1 MAIENVYYCEKC
13 NKTMGGDQFYSSNNL
28 EKYPNEGKLNQCKKC
43 ITMHVD
49 NWNPDTYLWI
59 LQEIDVPYIPEEWNK
74 LMVTYAKDKSKLTGL
89 SIIGR
94 YLSKMKL
101 KQFKDYRWKD
111 NEFLQELNNSKIE
124 QTMKRQGYDA
134 QQIAQAINKA
144 TFDIPTEELT
154 EPVYQT
160 IEENEEP
167 QEDYFAQQSGSDN
180 DFDDDLT
187 EEDRL
192 YLRLKWGKT
201 YKPEE
206 WIRLEQLYKEMMDSY
221 DIQSA
226 GHIDT
231 LKLICKTSLKANQ
244 LIDIGDVEGF
254 QKMSKVY
261 DSLMKSGKFT
271 AAQNKSESG
280 EFIDSISEL
289 VELCEKEGFIP
300 RYYTETPMDKVDE
313 TLADLKG
320 YTRSLV
326 IEEMNLGNLI
336 ENAVKEMA
344 RQESKEEDEDIEDD
358 LDIEEIEALKDEDFE
373 SYNEFLDEEISADW
387 IGGLNYGF
395 TKFIRS
401 QLAKKK
407 SRFVGRACSS
417 YYSRGTLLYLFL
429 A

>member
-1 MAIENVYYCEKC
+1 MDNTYYCEKC
-13 NKTMGGDQFYSSNNL
+13 NKTMNADQFYSSNNL

-49 NWNPDTYLWI
+49 NWNPETYLWI
-59 LQEIDVPYIPEEWNK
+59 LQEIDVPYIPDEWNK
-74 LMVTYAKDKSKLTGL
+74 LMATYAKDKSKVTGI

-134 QQIAQAINKA
+134 QAITQAITKA
-144 TFDIPTEELT
+144 TFDMPTGELV
-154 EPVYQT
+154 EPTHQE
-160 IEENEEP
+160 INNEEP
-167 QEDYFAQQSGSDN
+167 VEDYFANQSGASESDFN
-180 DFDDDLT
+180 DELT

-192 YLRLKWGKT
+192 YLRLKWGKA
-201 YKPEE
+201 YRPEE
-206 WIRLEQLYKEMMDSY
+206 WVRLEQLYNEMMDSY
-221 DIQSA
+221 DIQTA
-226 GHIDT
+226 GHVDT

-244 LIDIGDVEGF
+244 LIDIGDVDGF

-271 AAQNKSESG
+271 AAQNKAETG

-289 VELCEKEGFIP
+289 VEICEKEGFIP
-300 RYYTETPMDKVDE
+300 RYYTESPMDKVDE
-313 TLADLKG
+313 TLADLKS

-344 RQESKEEDEDIEDD
+344 RQEAKEEDEDVEDE
-358 LDIEEIEALKDEDFE
+358 LNLEEIEALKDEDFE
-373 SYNEFLDEEISADW
+373 NYNEFIEEESESDNEF
-387 IGGLNYGF
+387 L
-395 TKFIRS
+395 R
-401 QLAKKK
+401 
-407 SRFVGRACSS
+407 
-417 YYSRGTLLYLFL
+417 LLEQEGET
-429 A
+429 